1 MSLETPVLLAMAGVK
16 IAICTDHRRP
26 GPVPAPVC
34 RHGSEG
40 RPAADAALAAI
51 TIWAAEIGGVAHR
64 VGSLT
69 PGKDGDVVV
78 MSGHPLNWLSR
89 VSAVVVDGR
98 RVTE

>member
-1 MSLETPVLLAMAGVK
+1 MAVK
-16 IAICTDHRRP
+16 GGLP
-26 GPVPAPVC
+26 
-34 RHGSEG
+34 
-40 RPAADAALAAI
+40 ADAALAAI
-51 TIWAAEIGGVAHR
+51 TIWAGGDR
-64 VGSLT
+64 RSGSPGGSLT

>member
-1 MSLETPVLLAMAGVK
+1 MNPE
-16 IAICTDHRRP
+16 
-26 GPVPAPVC
+26 
-34 RHGSEG
+34 
-40 RPAADAALAAI
+40 AALAAI
-51 TIWAAEIGGVAHR
+51 TINPAQIAGIDNR

>member
-1 MSLETPVLLAMAGVK
+1 MAKAGCDVSIITDSTVIPQQYLPLCAAMAVK
-16 IAICTDHRRP
+16 GGLP
-26 GPVPAPVC
+26 
-34 RHGSEG
+34 
-40 RPAADAALAAI
+40 ADAALAAI